1 MKAQLLSKIRF
12 YRDRIGV
19 VVTVCLVLTVPA
31 NGRAADK
38 LVFGWSAIAGSQA
51 VPWIM
56 KDAGLFEKHGLDTTL
71 IYLDGGSRAI
81 QVLLSGEVPIV
92 QGGGNS
98 PVVARLRGG
107 DVTII
112 AGVVNVLAYT
122 LIVSPEIKKPEDLR
136 GKKLAI
142 SRFGSNSDYATRK
155 ILVKWGL
162 TPDKDVA
169 IVQIPGGQPT
179 RLASVQNKQVA
190 GLVAQ
195 PPVTVLARKARL
207 NVLAEPSDFG
217 AAYTNTPIV
226 STGAFIREH
235 RDTVKRFSRALAEG
249 IYVYK
254 TQKDF
259 AKRVIAKYMRIT
271 DADAVED
278 SYQFFS
284 PIVPAKPYPPLDG
297 IKEVL
302 LEVGEKD
309 PKVRSANPE
318 DFADLSFVKE
328 LDDNGFIDNLY
339 KAKK

>member
-1 MKAQLLSKIRF
+1 MHRVLSAQSKFAKPFLCLLVILIS
-12 YRDRIGV
+12 
-19 VVTVCLVLTVPA
+19 CA
-31 NGRAADK
+31 RAASGLAAEK

-51 VPWIM
+51 VPWII
-56 KDAGLFEKHGLDTTL
+56 KDAGLFEKHGLDATL

-81 QVLLSGEVPIV
+81 QVLVSGEVPIV
-92 QGGGNS
+92 QGGGNA
-98 PVVARLRGG
+98 PVAARLRGG
-107 DVTII
+107 DVKII
-112 AGVVNVLAYT
+112 SGLVNVLAYS
-122 LIVSPEIKKPEDLR
+122 LVVNPEIKKPEDLR

-169 IVQIPGGQPT
+169 IIQIPGGQPT

-207 NVLAEPSDFG
+207 NILAEPADFG

-226 STGAFIREH
+226 STGAFLRE
-235 RDTVKRFSRALAEG
+235 RREVVRQFSRALVEG

-254 TQKDF
+254 TDKEF
-259 AKRVIAKYMRIT
+259 AKRVIAKYMRVT
-271 DADAVED
+271 DSEAIED
-278 SYQFFS
+278 SYQFFAPLIPS
-284 PIVPAKPYPPLDG
+284 KPYPPLDG

-302 LEVGEKD
+302 TELGEKD
-309 PKVRSANPE
+309 PKARAAKPE
-318 DFADLSFVKE
+318 EFADMSFIKE
-328 LDDNGFIDNLY
+328 LDESGFIDGLY
-339 KAKK
+339 KGKR

>member
-1 MKAQLLSKIRF
+1 MHRVLSAQSKFAKPFLCLLVILIS
-12 YRDRIGV
+12 
-19 VVTVCLVLTVPA
+19 CA
-31 NGRAADK
+31 RAASGLAAEK

-51 VPWIM
+51 VPWII
-56 KDAGLFEKHGLDTTL
+56 KDAGLFEKHGLDATL

-81 QVLLSGEVPIV
+81 QVLVSGEVPIV
-92 QGGGNS
+92 QGGGNA
-98 PVVARLRGG
+98 PVAARLRGG
-107 DVTII
+107 DVKII
-112 AGVVNVLAYT
+112 SGLVNVLAYS
-122 LIVSPEIKKPEDLR
+122 LVVNPEIKKPEDLR

-169 IVQIPGGQPT
+169 IIQIPGGQPT

-207 NVLAEPSDFG
+207 NILAEPADFG

-226 STGAFIREH
+226 STGAFLRE
-235 RDTVKRFSRALAEG
+235 RREIVRQFSRALVEG

-254 TQKDF
+254 TDKEF
-259 AKRVIAKYMRIT
+259 AKRVIAKYMRVT
-271 DADAVED
+271 DSEAIED
-278 SYQFFS
+278 SYQFFAPLIPS
-284 PIVPAKPYPPLDG
+284 KPYPPLDG

-302 LEVGEKD
+302 TELGEKD
-309 PKVRSANPE
+309 PKARAAKPE
-318 DFADLSFVKE
+318 EFADMSFIKE
-328 LDDNGFIDNLY
+328 LDESGFIDGLY
-339 KAKK
+339 KGRK